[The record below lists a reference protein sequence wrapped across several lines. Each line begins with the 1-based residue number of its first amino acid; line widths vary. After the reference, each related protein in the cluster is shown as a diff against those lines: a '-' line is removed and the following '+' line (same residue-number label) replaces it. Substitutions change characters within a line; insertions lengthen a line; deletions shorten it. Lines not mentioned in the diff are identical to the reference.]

1 VSKHI
6 ETPKGLF
13 LNAPRANCSIYES
26 GRMMYDSL
34 VLSERYRLDYMEL
47 TEAEHDIPDSYH
59 FYAFN
64 YHHIRMSWLDT
75 SSVQQLPGFKLTFVL
90 ETLPNDPFVFCP
102 SDAFDAYCALDPTM
116 NSSDVRVYAFP
127 RPLEA
132 VSDLP
137 TYEEPTVIG
146 TFGFATQGKGFDRVV
161 AAASSEFDRAIV
173 RINIPASDF
182 ARKKRSLFTH
192 QDYAGHLEDLCRK
205 AAKTGI
211 QVIVTHEFMS
221 KPALINWCAMNTL
234 NCFLYD
240 RDMPGLS
247 ATTDQAI
254 ASGRPLSV
262 SDNPT
267 FRHILQY
274 VDPYPVRSLKESI
287 VSSASGVRRMQED
300 WSPRNFAKRFD
311 KVLEDA
317 GLFSQLPPISLP
329 PGHIRLAKKKRNRT
343 SEDWGKRL
351 TRKARRVMGKLQKL
365 RASRLVRDR
374 IPRKPRQ
381 A

>member
-1 VSKHI
+1 MEI
-6 ETPKGLF
+6 PKGLF

-137 TYEEPTVIG
+137 SYEEPTVPVIG

-211 QVIVTHEFMS
+211 DVIVTHEFMS

-300 WSPRNFAKRFD
+300 WSPRNFAKRFET
-311 KVLEDA
+311 VIADA
-317 GLFSQLPPISLP
+317 GLFSQLPLTP
-329 PGHIRLAKKKRNRT
+329 PSAGQIRLAKTEQNKV
-343 SEDWGKRL
+343 SEDWRRRF
-351 TRKARRVMGKLQKL
+351 TRKARRVVGKLQKL
-365 RASRLVRDR
+365 HGSRLVRDR
-374 IPRKPRQ
+374 ISGESRQ
-381 A
+381 P

>member
-1 VSKHI
+1 
-6 ETPKGLF
+6 
-13 LNAPRANCSIYES
+13 
-26 GRMMYDSL
+26 
-34 VLSERYRLDYMEL
+34 
-47 TEAEHDIPDSYH
+47 
-59 FYAFN
+59 
-64 YHHIRMSWLDT
+64 
-75 SSVQQLPGFKLTFVL
+75 
-90 ETLPNDPFVFCP
+90 
-102 SDAFDAYCALDPTM
+102 
-116 NSSDVRVYAFP
+116 
-127 RPLEA
+127 
-132 VSDLP
+132 
-137 TYEEPTVIG
+137 
-146 TFGFATQGKGFDRVV
+146 
-161 AAASSEFDRAIV
+161 
-173 RINIPASDF
+173 
-182 ARKKRSLFTH
+182 LFTH

-254 ASGRPLSV
+254 VSGRPLSI

-274 VDPYPVRSLKESI
+274 LDPYPVRSLKESI